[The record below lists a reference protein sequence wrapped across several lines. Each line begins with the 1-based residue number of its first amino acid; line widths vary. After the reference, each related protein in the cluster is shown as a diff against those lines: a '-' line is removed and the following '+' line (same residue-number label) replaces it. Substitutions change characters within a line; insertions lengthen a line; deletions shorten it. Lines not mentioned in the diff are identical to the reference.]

1 MARARNRTK
10 DQPDPKDFI
19 GCYIRQLPSHLLVES
34 ARIAVEENP
43 ANHPP
48 VHALVAIMATALVGD
63 GKDGEELSPIQ
74 RVAVLT
80 SKYWGAKGVKLGVYF
95 MDTADSSLKNRILSH
110 MNAWGQQGRAN
121 VVFQEASA
129 GVAQVRIA
137 RQASGYWSYLGVDI
151 LSIPRGEQTLNLQ
164 QFTMST
170 PESEYLRVVRHET
183 GHTLG
188 APHEH
193 MRSEII
199 KRLDPAKTIAYFK
212 QFQGW
217 SAEETRQ
224 QVLTPVNEAS
234 LLVPTPADEESIMAY
249 QLPGSITK
257 DGRPVVGGSDINQ
270 RDADYVARI
279 YPGSAGPVGPEPPPT
294 GGNKYTLDGVVTVTG
309 AQLRG
314 TVTIDDGGRAG
325 LAGTLTV
332 TAGAFVGDVKGGT

>member
-10 DQPDPKDFI
+10 DQTRPEDFI
-19 GCYIRQLPSHLLVES
+19 GCYIRQLPPHLLVES

-48 VHALVAIMATALVGD
+48 VHALAAVVTTALVGSD
-63 GKDGEELSPIQ
+63 ITPIQ
-74 RVAVLT
+74 RIAVMT

-95 MDTADSSLKNRILSH
+95 VDTADSSLKNRILSH

-121 VVFQEASA
+121 VVFLEASA
-129 GVAQVRIA
+129 GTAQVRLA

-151 LSIPRGEQTLNLQ
+151 LSIPRGEQTMNLQ

-234 LLVPTPADEESIMAY
+234 LLTPTPADEESIMAY
-249 QLPGSITK
+249 QLPASITK
-257 DGRPVVGGSDINQ
+257 DNRPVVGGSNINQ

-279 YPGSAGPVGPEPPPT
+279 YPGSVGPGPGPEPPPT
-294 GGNKYTLDGVVTVTG
+294 GGNKYTLDGTVTVTG
-309 AQLRG
+309 AGFRG
-314 TVTIDDGGRAG
+314 SLTVNGDGRAA
-325 LAGTLTV
+325 LAGVVTV
-332 TAGAFVGDVKGGT
+332 QAGAFVGEVKGGT